1 MCQDFQKMEINKT
14 LNLQVIRVT
23 EAWLYTISR
32 FFAMLVD
39 SRAKKKKKEK
49 IQKQKEE
56 ETRNGRAFRFEECII
71 IIVTELRDKLVFD

>member
-39 SRAKKKKKEK
+39 SRAKKKKKK
-49 IQKQKEE
+49 KF
-56 ETRNGRAFRFEECII
+56 RNKKKKREMGARFGSRN
-71 IIVTELRDKLVFD
+71 VL

>member
-23 EAWLYTISR
+23 EPWYLYTISR

-39 SRAKKKKKEK
+39 SRAKKKKKK
-49 IQKQKEE
+49 KF
-56 ETRNGRAFRFEECII
+56 RNKKKKKREMGARFGSRN
-71 IIVTELRDKLVFD
+71 VL

>member
-23 EAWLYTISR
+23 ETWLYTISR

-39 SRAKKKKKEK
+39 SRAKKKKKK
-49 IQKQKEE
+49 KF
-56 ETRNGRAFRFEECII
+56 RNKKKKREMGARFGSRN
-71 IIVTELRDKLVFD
+71 VL